1 MDRYFDETDELEM
14 TDEQI
19 ERRKQNNLNNALFAA
34 KTLIKNGAKI
44 DQISERDEEKLIRY
58 IIDEGIDFTE

>member
-14 TDEQI
+14 TEEQI
-19 ERRKQNNLNNALFAA
+19 ERRKQNNLNNALLAA

-44 DQISERDEEKLIRY
+44 DQISEQDEEKLIRY